1 MYSPKGEHPKTR
13 KTEEHKMKIK
23 DLLDRFKLMHYRTAI
38 TREDFETYFRR
49 TNEKIT
55 FSFNGWDG
63 KSYNGESRTAYVYR
77 STINGFGE
85 IRFIKVGKSLHSV
98 EDKTVLE
105 KATGEYHNGVSW
117 FIDVL
122 RK

>member
-1 MYSPKGEHPKTR
+1 
-13 KTEEHKMKIK
+13 MKIK
-23 DLLDRFKLMHYRTAI
+23 DLLDRFRLLHYMTAI
-38 TREDFETYFRR
+38 TREDFETYFRK
-49 TNEKIT
+49 TNEKVT

-77 STINGFGE
+77 SMIKGFGE

>member
-1 MYSPKGEHPKTR
+1 
-13 KTEEHKMKIK
+13 MKIK
-23 DLLDRFKLMHYRTAI
+23 DLLDRFKLLDYNTAI
-38 TREDFETYFRR
+38 TREDFETFFRR
-49 TNEKIT
+49 TNEKVT

-77 STINGFGE
+77 STINGFEE

-98 EDKTVLE
+98 EDKAVLE

>member
-1 MYSPKGEHPKTR
+1 MKT
-13 KTEEHKMKIK
+13 K
-23 DLLDRFKLMHYRTAI
+23 DLLDRFKLLDYNTAI
-38 TREDFETYFRR
+38 TREDFETFFCR
-49 TNEKIT
+49 TNEKVT

-77 STINGFGE
+77 SMIKGFDE
-85 IRFIKVGKSLHSV
+85 IRFIKVGKALHSV
-98 EDKTVLE
+98 DDEMVLE
-105 KATGEYHNGVSW
+105 KATGEYRNGVSW